1 MNKVQNTLLAS
12 GHSIPLTK
20 LCASLGLACS
30 SAYYQPRQRKARPI
44 DEAMAARIKRIHR
57 QEPACG
63 VRGTW
68 SRLRFRDGVKVNRK
82 KVHRIMKLKD
92 WTLPKR
98 RTGRRPRVQVSS
110 SIAENPNQR
119 WATDL
124 AMIHC
129 GRDGWCVF
137 VPVID
142 CCTREVLGHALEF
155 TGRAKT
161 AERALEEALLARFG
175 TLRSAPQGM
184 LLRHDN
190 GLVFG
195 SRRYPRGGHGLRTH
209 SGIHHSL
216 YPSAERSLR
225 TLHQDLQGGVR
236 LDSELQIHRARA
248 LRPAGLA
255 PLLQHPTPSPGPQ
268 LQNPKP
274 TQPIAM
280 QSSLIK
286 NKGCPITR
294 EALQRW

>member
-1 MNKVQNTLLAS
+1 MRNRSAFLCLL
-12 GHSIPLTK
+12 
-20 LCASLGLACS
+20 
-30 SAYYQPRQRKARPI
+30 QPRQRKARPI

-82 KVHRIMKLKD
+82 KVHRIMKLKG

-195 SRRYPRGGHGLRTH
+195 SRRYRAVVTDYGLTQEYITPDAPQQN
-209 SGIHHSL
+209 GL
-216 YPSAERSLR
+216 CERFIKTFKEEFAWTRNFKSIE
-225 TLHQDLQGGVR
+225 H
-236 LDSELQIHRARA
+236 ARFA
-248 LRPAGLA
+248 LRVWLHSYNTQRPHQA
-255 PLLQHPTPSPGPQ
+255 PNFKTPNQH
-268 LQNPKP
+268 N
-274 TQPIAM
+274 
-280 QSSLIK
+280 QSQCK
-286 NKGCPITR
+286 
-294 EALQRW
+294 AA